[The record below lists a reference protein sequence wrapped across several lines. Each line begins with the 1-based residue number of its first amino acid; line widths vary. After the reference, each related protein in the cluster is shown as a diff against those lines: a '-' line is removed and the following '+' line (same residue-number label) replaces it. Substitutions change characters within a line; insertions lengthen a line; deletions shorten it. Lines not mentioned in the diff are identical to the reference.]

1 MFYTRF
7 IKNKKIIS
15 SDLIPEL
22 EHFFTT
28 RDTVIR
34 GNGTSI
40 QDLIAENKKNMC
52 DALGIELCNL
62 ISPTQTHSANV
73 EISQIKKSDYPD
85 TDGLI
90 LDNKEQAVFLNF
102 ADCTPVILYD
112 KEHNIGAISHAGWKG
127 TVSQI
132 GQKTAKIMMKKYGT
146 KLENLYAIIG
156 PSISECCYEVGD
168 EVFNKLKAS
177 VKNIEGHYHIKNN
190 KIYVDLKRINKEQ
203 LLDINIPEK
212 NIDVCPYCT
221 SCDNN
226 LFFSYRKENGTTSR
240 HSAVIRIK

>member
-1 MFYTRF
+1 VQ
-7 IKNKKIIS
+7 KVN
-15 SDLIPEL
+15 
-22 EHFFTT
+22 
-28 RDTVIR
+28 
-34 GNGTSI
+34 
-40 QDLIAENKKNMC
+40 
-52 DALGIELCNL
+52 IE
-62 ISPTQTHSANV
+62 Q
-73 EISQIKKSDYPD
+73 SDYPD

-90 LDNKEQAVFLNF
+90 IDNKKQAIYLNF

-112 KEHNIGAISHAGWKG
+112 KKHNIGAIFHAGWKG

-132 GQKTAKIMMKKYGT
+132 GQITANIMINEYGT

-156 PSISECCYEVGD
+156 PSISECCYQVGD

-177 VKNIEGHYHIKNN
+177 VNNIEGLYHIENN
-190 KIYVDLKRINKEQ
+190 NTYVNLKKINKEQ

-240 HSAVIRIK
+240 HSAIIKLRT